1 MLGVGIPLATIDTPE
16 MEYVPQEKRTK
27 IEQKQFP
34 GTDNLKKK
42 PTKLLLVLTRLQLT
56 LSHF

>member
-42 PTKLLLVLTRLQLT
+42 TNEAAFGINSIATDP
-56 LSHF
+56 